1 MARASVSKCAR
12 VSAKVPPRADPLELS
27 FRTHE
32 TIREI
37 GEVARR
43 SLAGE
48 DCLPFLRY
56 EWLAAL
62 EDTGCIEPSRGWLA
76 MHVAAYVGEDLVG
89 VAPCYVKG
97 NSEGEFVFD
106 HAWARYAEGS
116 LRREYYPKL
125 IVAVPFT
132 PATGP
137 RILIKPGADAARIT
151 QGFAQALPQIAERIS
166 ASGVHVL
173 FPDRAQ
179 AEAFEAA
186 GYLPRHG
193 VQFHWQNAGYQKF
206 EDFLARFSSKRRN
219 QIKREMREMR
229 DQNIDIDVLTGD
241 RLKPERVDFIFD
253 FYRSTVETFYYGRQY
268 LNRAFFEQVCSTMP
282 EHLHVVVASDGGSK
296 KPIAG
301 AFNLLGKRALYGR
314 YWGAL
319 EERPFLHFNVCF
331 YRGIEECVARGLE
344 LFEPGAGGEHKLA
357 RGFEPS
363 LTFSA
368 HSFQDRR
375 MSAAIGEFLGRER
388 QAVEQ
393 HIQESRGESGLRALP
408 GSGA

>member
-1 MARASVSKCAR
+1 
-12 VSAKVPPRADPLELS
+12 VPPRADPLELS

-32 TIREI
+32 TIRDI
-37 GEVARR
+37 GEVAWRA
-43 SLAGE
+43 LAGE

-137 RILIKPGADAARIT
+137 RLLIKPGADAARIT
-151 QGFAQALPQIAERIS
+151 QGFAQALPQIAERVS

-179 AEAFEAA
+179 ADAFEAA

-253 FYRSTVETFYYGRQY
+253 FYRSTVEKFYYGRQY

-301 AFNLLGKRALYGR
+301 AFNLLGKRALYGL

>member
-1 MARASVSKCAR
+1 MPAPTA
-12 VSAKVPPRADPLELS
+12 PNELE
-27 FRTHE
+27 FRTYE
-32 TIREI
+32 RIREI
-37 GEVARR
+37 GA
-43 SLAGE
+43 SAWQALAGDE
-48 DCLPFLRY
+48 CLPFLRY
-56 EWLAAL
+56 EWLSAL

-76 MHVAAYVGEDLVG
+76 MHVAAYQNGELVG
-89 VAPCYVKG
+89 VAPTYVKG

-137 RILIKPGADAARIT
+137 RLLIKAGADEARIMR
-151 QGFAQALPQIAERIS
+151 GFAEALRQIAERIS

-173 FPDRAQ
+173 FPERTQ
-179 AEAFEAA
+179 LEAFESA

-193 VQFHWQNAGYQKF
+193 VQFHWQNAGYHKLD
-206 EDFLARFSSKRRN
+206 DFLARFSSKRRN
-219 QIKREMREMR
+219 QIRREMREMR
-229 DQNIDIDVLTGD
+229 DRNIEFDVLTGE
-241 RLKPERVDFIFD
+241 RLTPARADFIFD
-253 FYRSTVETFYYGRQY
+253 FYRSTVEKFFYGRQY

-282 EHLHVVVASDGGSK
+282 EHLHVVLASDGGSK

-331 YRGIEECVARGLE
+331 YRGIEECIARGLE

-363 LTFSA
+363 LTYSA
-368 HSFQDRR
+368 HTFGDRR
-375 MSAAIGEFLGRER
+375 LTAAIADFLGRER
-388 QAVEQ
+388 TAIEQ
-393 HIQESRGESGLRALP
+393 HLVESRGESGLRPLTAEA
-408 GSGA
+408 GSLTKSEESGTN

>member
-1 MARASVSKCAR
+1 MS
-12 VSAKVPPRADPLELS
+12 PRAAQNELE

-32 TIREI
+32 RIRDI
-37 GEVARR
+37 GEPAWRAVA
-43 SLAGE
+43 GP

-56 EWLAAL
+56 EWLVAL
-62 EDTGCIEPSRGWLA
+62 EDAGCIEPSRGWLA
-76 MHVAAYVGEDLVG
+76 MHVAAYQDGELVG

-116 LRREYYPKL
+116 LRTEYYPKL

-137 RILIKPGADAARIT
+137 RLLIKAGADEARIT
-151 QGFAQALPQIAERIS
+151 RGFAEALQRIGQRIS
-166 ASGVHVL
+166 VSGVHVL
-173 FPDRAQ
+173 FPERQQAQ
-179 AEAFEAA
+179 AFELA
-186 GYLPRHG
+186 GYVQRYG
-193 VQFHWQNAGYQKF
+193 VQFHWQNAGYSQF
-206 EDFLARFSSKRRN
+206 DDFLARFSSKRRN
-219 QIKREMREMR
+219 QIRREMREMR
-229 DQNIDIDVLTGD
+229 DRNIEIQVLAAD
-241 RLKPERVDFIFD
+241 RIRPERVDFIFD
-253 FYRSTVETFYYGRQY
+253 FYRSTVEKFFYGRQY
-268 LNRAFFEQVCSTMP
+268 LNRAFFEQICATMP
-282 EHLHVVVASDGGSK
+282 ESLHVVVASDGGSK

-331 YRGIEECVARGLE
+331 YRGIEECIARGLE
-344 LFEPGAGGEHKLA
+344 RFEPGAGGEHKLA

-368 HSFQDRR
+368 HSFGDRR
-375 MSAAIGEFLGRER
+375 LSAAITEFLGRER
-388 QAVEQ
+388 QAIEQ
-393 HIQESRGESGLRALP
+393 HLLEARGESGLRELAP
-408 GSGA
+408 ASRA

>member
-1 MARASVSKCAR
+1 MTAI
-12 VSAKVPPRADPLELS
+12 VPPRTTPNELE

-32 TIREI
+32 RIRDI
-37 GEVARR
+37 GEPAWRAL
-43 SLAGE
+43 SGE
-48 DCLPFLRY
+48 DCAPFLRY

-76 MHVAAYVGEDLVG
+76 MHVAAYDDGKLVA
-89 VAPCYVKG
+89 VAPAYVKG

-106 HAWARYAEGS
+106 HAWARYSEGS

-137 RILIKPGADAARIT
+137 RLLIQAGADEARIT
-151 QGFAQALPQIAERIS
+151 RGFAQALSQIAARIS

-173 FPDRAQ
+173 FPEQ
-179 AEAFEAA
+179 KQVQGFESA

-219 QIKREMREMR
+219 QIRREMREMR
-229 DQNIDIDVLTGD
+229 DRKIDIDVLTAGQ
-241 RLKPERVDFIFD
+241 LNPERVDFIFD
-253 FYRSTVETFYYGRQY
+253 FYRSTVEKFFYGKQY
-268 LNRAFFEQVCSTMP
+268 LNRAFFEQVCATMP
-282 EHLHVVVASDGGSK
+282 EYLHVVVATDAGSK

-319 EERPFLHFNVCF
+319 EDRPFLHFNVCF
-331 YRGIEECVARGLE
+331 YRGIEECIARGLE

-357 RGFEPS
+357 RGFEPA

-368 HSFQDRR
+368 HSFADRR
-375 MSAAIGEFLGRER
+375 LSSAIAEFLGRER
-388 QAVEQ
+388 QAVAT
-393 HIQESRGESGLRALP
+393 HLVESRGESGLRPLASGPAPTP
-408 GSGA
+408 GA

>member
-1 MARASVSKCAR
+1 MSSLA
-12 VSAKVPPRADPLELS
+12 PTADLE

-32 TIREI
+32 RISSI
-37 GEVARR
+37 GASAWRA
-43 SLAGE
+43 LAGE

-56 EWLAAL
+56 EWLSAL
-62 EDTGCIEPSRGWLA
+62 EDTRCIDPSRGWLA
-76 MHVAAYVGEDLVG
+76 MHLAAYSEGELVA

-106 HAWARYAEGS
+106 HSFARYAQGN
-116 LRREYYPKL
+116 LRIDYYPKL

-137 RILIKPGADAARIT
+137 RVLIKAGADSAAILR
-151 QGFAQALPQIAERIS
+151 GFAAALPQLAERIG
-166 ASGVHVL
+166 ASSCHVL
-173 FPDRAQ
+173 FPAQEQ
-179 AEAFEAA
+179 AETFEAA

-193 VQFHWQNAGYQKF
+193 LQYHWRNAGYLTM

-219 QIKREMREMR
+219 QIRREMREMR
-229 DQNIDIDVLTGD
+229 DRDVDLTVLTGD
-241 RLKPERVDFIFD
+241 RLRPERVDFIFD
-253 FYRSTVETFYYGRQY
+253 FYRSTVEKFFYGKQY
-268 LNRAFFEQVCSTMP
+268 LNRAFFEQVCQTMP
-282 EHLHVVVASDGGSK
+282 EHLHVVVASDAGSK

-319 EERPFLHFNVCF
+319 EERPFMHFNVCF
-331 YRGIEECVARGLE
+331 YRGIQECIERGLE

-363 LTFSA
+363 RTFSA
-368 HSFQDRR
+368 HTFLDRR
-375 MSAAIGEFLGRER
+375 LSSAVAEFLDRER
-388 QAVEQ
+388 SAIAQHLLEVE
-393 HIQESRGESGLRALP
+393 SESGLRAIAPSLDKP
-408 GSGA
+408 TSPRQE